1 MGTYPPALVLIGIC
15 CWPNL
20 RIFVYGILGVED
32 DAHLFRE
39 PHFSADELVS
49 LRIEQVPPLG
59 PGPQVILLLRTTT
72 PGSQKSGGAGL
83 GLYSWLLLSNVDT
96 AQLALRNS
104 CPALPCPALPVPLPA
119 GLHACLGQKTTK
131 YIHGR
136 AGAFP
141 SHRKYSTPVRDCT
154 RPGGIA
160 RQEESCISLPLLC
173 PPSPSTFS
181 LHDNH
186 IPTIQQYTF
195 DLHSTRSCS
204 LTAISIYHL
213 HFLYLPAPSL
223 FTLPTTSSVAYL
235 ELQRS
240 SLPPTTPTTPLVNN
254 RRRLCVLGRRAVS
267 SHSSAGLARLKADPV
282 AGKK

>member
-1 MGTYPPALVLIGIC
+1 MVAQVWDC
-15 CWPNL
+15 
-20 RIFVYGILGVED
+20 ILGCCC
-32 DAHLFRE
+32 RM
-39 PHFSADELVS
+39 S
-49 LRIEQVPPLG
+49 IPPNWHY
-59 PGPQVILLLRTTT
+59 VR
-72 PGSQKSGGAGL
+72 
-83 GLYSWLLLSNVDT
+83 W
-96 AQLALRNS
+96 
-104 CPALPCPALPVPLPA
+104 PCPALPVPLPA

-254 RRRLCVLGRRAVS
+254 RRRLLRARSTSRLFTFQCRPRKAQSGSCRRQKVDS
-267 SHSSAGLARLKADPV
+267 TTISPPRP
-282 AGKK
+282 

>member
-1 MGTYPPALVLIGIC
+1 MGTYPPALDLIGIC

-32 DAHLFRE
+32 DAHPFRE

-96 AQLALRNS
+96 AQLALRKV
-104 CPALPCPALPVPLPA
+104 ALPCPASPPSCRL
-119 GLHACLGQKTTK
+119 ACMLGPENYKV
-131 YIHGR
+131 HGR

-160 RQEESCISLPLLC
+160 GQEESCISLPFCVLLLLRLSLSMTTTTYQPYNNTLSTC
-173 PPSPSTFS
+173 IPPAAVVSLLSPST
-181 LHDNH
+181 
-186 IPTIQQYTF
+186 
-195 DLHSTRSCS
+195 
-204 LTAISIYHL
+204 ISI
-213 HFLYLPAPSL
+213 FCIC
-223 FTLPTTSSVAYL
+223 
-235 ELQRS
+235 
-240 SLPPTTPTTPLVNN
+240 PPL
-254 RRRLCVLGRRAVS
+254 LCSPYPQQVVW
-267 SHSSAGLARLKADPV
+267 HI
-282 AGKK
+282 